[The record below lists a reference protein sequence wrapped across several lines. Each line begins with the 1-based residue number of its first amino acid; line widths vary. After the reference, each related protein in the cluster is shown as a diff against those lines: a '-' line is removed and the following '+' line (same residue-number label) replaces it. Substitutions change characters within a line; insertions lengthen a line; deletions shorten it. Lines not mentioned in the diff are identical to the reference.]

1 MQQFL
6 VLQELGYIR
15 HCKENATIYYVL
27 CSTGNAYD
35 VISYHRLSR
44 PRAPPMFSKSLRQWF
59 LSIYVNYFK
68 IILCTYVH

>member
-35 VISYHRLSR
+35 VISYHRLSDLALPQYFR
-44 PRAPPMFSKSLRQWF
+44 KVYASDSLA
-59 LSIYVNYFK
+59 YM
-68 IILCTYVH
+68 